1 MEIRSNFSVTLTQAR
16 TWKLS
21 FTVMSLYTIW
31 ARVVLPIPPNPTIG
45 ITETSSWQT
54 SLPSNMS
61 ITFSLSSS
69 SPYTWDSFT
78 RDVLGGLIP
87 VDRLHEPP
95 TFSTNFIIGSL
106 YSGHEAVI
114 GDKGAWHVARAGGDE
129 SADSAPSF
137 AVLGLFLRVL
147 DQGMG
152 LDLIQKV
159 IQISRRDSSHSFT
172 DISVNCFSSASSR
185 TALMMD
191 RLWLSFLKWLSTFS
205 RRARA
210 MVLGGRITKKASSHK
225 KKNKKGT

>member
-1 MEIRSNFSVTLTQAR
+1 MEIRSNSSVTLTQAR

-31 ARVVLPIPPNPTIG
+31 ARVVLPIPPIPTIG

-54 SLPSNMS
+54 SLPSN
-61 ITFSLSSS
+61 I
-69 SPYTWDSFT
+69 PYTWDSFT
-78 RDVLGGLIP
+78 RDVLGCL
-87 VDRLHEPP
+87 
-95 TFSTNFIIGSL
+95 FSAVIGFL

-114 GDKGAWHVARAGGDE
+114 GDKGAWHVARASGDE

-147 DQGMG
+147 DQGPG
-152 LDLIQKV
+152 RDLFQKV

-172 DISVNCFSSASSR
+172 DFSVSCFSSASSR
-185 TALMMD
+185 TAWMLD
-191 RLWLSFLKWLSTFS
+191 RLWLSFLKWLLTFS

-210 MVLGGRITKKASSHK
+210 MVLGLMEESPKRPLHIKR
-225 KKNKKGT
+225 KNKKRNSIRDIAIPCFPKLTK